1 MNILIIDDEEI
12 NRLMLLSMLNNAG
25 FDDCVQAGSAEEAL
39 TLMKESLPDLVLLDV
54 VMPGMSGFELAPKIR
69 ELAKDRYLPILF
81 ITALEDKD
89 SLVKCLEVGGN
100 DFATKPFDKH
110 ILTAK
115 IKAHQKIQVLSSKIE
130 EQNKALRF
138 YKQQVAREH
147 AIVEHIF
154 SNAIVN
160 CSNLLA
166 HFDCYLSPVETFNG
180 DMFICEASPS
190 GGVYFLVGDF
200 TGHGLASAVG
210 ALPVNRAFREM
221 ALQGWAVPEIVEE
234 LNKVLLQF
242 LPGDMFMA
250 AVVAEVTADG
260 SKITLWQGGMP
271 KVLRLCGEGEQVQS
285 FPSEHMALGI
295 LDADDFDENCNT
307 FELNENDKLVICSD
321 GLIEVADEDGQF
333 LNESGVEEWCKSNPV
348 FKAQQ
353 LVDYAKS
360 FSNSEEFH
368 DDVSVVI
375 FKSQQISKPHTY
387 LVDDAIPSHV
397 SIHLN
402 EVHLKRDDVLQR
414 ILQIAGQCS
423 GVQYIRSTLYTLL
436 SEMFSNALDHGILKM
451 DSSIKQCPDGFVRY
465 YEEREKQLN
474 QLTHAA
480 IEIEIESLPSKGGV
494 TISVKDSGD
503 GFDFLSMP
511 ATSDEVTHGRGIS
524 LIQALSQDVT
534 FEDGGRKVTCFVKIS
549 E

>member
-1 MNILIIDDEEI
+1 
-12 NRLMLLSMLNNAG
+12 
-25 FDDCVQAGSAEEAL
+25 
-39 TLMKESLPDLVLLDV
+39 
-54 VMPGMSGFELAPKIR
+54 
-69 ELAKDRYLPILF
+69 
-81 ITALEDKD
+81 
-89 SLVKCLEVGGN
+89 
-100 DFATKPFDKH
+100 
-110 ILTAK
+110 
-115 IKAHQKIQVLSSKIE
+115 
-130 EQNKALRF
+130 
-138 YKQQVAREH
+138 
-147 AIVEHIF
+147 
-154 SNAIVN
+154 
-160 CSNLLA
+160 
-166 HFDCYLSPVETFNG
+166 
-180 DMFICEASPS
+180 
-190 GGVYFLVGDF
+190 
-200 TGHGLASAVG
+200 
-210 ALPVNRAFREM
+210 LPVNRAFREM

-250 AVVAEVTADG
+250 AVVAEVSADG

-271 KVLRLCGEGEQVQS
+271 KVLRLCGTGEQVQS

-295 LDADDFDENCNT
+295 LDADDFDENSNT
-307 FELNENDKLVICSD
+307 FDLSENDKLVICSD

-333 LNESGVEEWCKSNPV
+333 LNESGVEQWCKNNPV

-375 FKSQQISKPHTY
+375 FKSQKISKPHTY

-397 SIHLN
+397 SIQLN

-414 ILQIAGQCS
+414 VLQIAGQCS

-436 SEMFSNALDHGILKM
+436 SEMFSNALEHGILKM
-451 DSSIKQCPDGFVRY
+451 DSSIKQCPDGFILY

-474 QLTHAA
+474 QLTHAT

-503 GFDFLSMP
+503 GFDFSSMP
-511 ATSDEVTHGRGIS
+511 ATSDEVSHGRGIS
-524 LIQALSQDVT
+524 LIQALSQDVS
-534 FEDGGRKVTCFVKIS
+534 FEDGGRKVICFVKIS